1 MGAFVL
7 RRVILAIPVL
17 VGIVAVTFIL
27 GRLVPGDPCRAM
39 LGANATAE
47 ICDAF
52 IKRYGLDQ
60 ALPNQFVIYVNNI
73 LRGDLGD
80 SFRYGRPV
88 ADLLAERLPVTF
100 ELTLCASAF
109 AVILGIPMGILSAYR
124 YNSKFDISTM
134 VGANIGISMPVFWLG
149 LLLAYLFAVLLKQ
162 TPLALPPAGQL
173 TAGVQPQAFYCAWGM
188 VKEGETPGNF
198 LVFLSHMNILN
209 AILTLNGGLLV
220 D

>member
-1 MGAFVL
+1 MGAFVI
-7 RRVILAIPVL
+7 RRVILAVPVL
-17 VGIVAVTFIL
+17 IGIVAVTFIL

-39 LGANATAE
+39 LGEKATAQ

-60 ALPNQFVIYVNNI
+60 ALPNQFVIYVSSI

-88 ADLLAERLPVTF
+88 SELLAERLPVTF

-109 AVILGIPMGILSAYR
+109 AVLLGIPMGILSAYR
-124 YNSKFDISTM
+124 YNSKFDIGTM
-134 VGANIGISMPVFWLG
+134 VGANIGVSMPVFWLG
-149 LLLAYLFAVLLKQ
+149 LLLAYLFAVVLKQ

-173 TAGVQPQAFYCAWGM
+173 TAGVQPPPFYSAWGL
-188 VKEGETPGNF
+188 VKDGDAPGNF
-198 LVFLSHMNILN
+198 LTFVSHMNILN
-209 AILTLNGGLLV
+209 AILT
-220 D
+220 